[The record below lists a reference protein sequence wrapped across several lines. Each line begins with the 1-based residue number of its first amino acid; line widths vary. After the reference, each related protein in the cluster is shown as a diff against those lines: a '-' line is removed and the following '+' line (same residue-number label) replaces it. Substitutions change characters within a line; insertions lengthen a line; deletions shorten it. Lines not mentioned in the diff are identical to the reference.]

1 MRKREQM
8 AKFMSARFTCLT
20 IALAY
25 FIVGGVWALFADQLF
40 AVLLNQP
47 GLADHATR
55 PSHWFFIAVST
66 GMLYWLLRYWDAAV
80 TVSQESLRKVN
91 RSLRSF
97 SECTKA
103 ITRTDDELLLMR
115 GICRICVEVGGHR
128 MAWVAFGEDDPEKK
142 LRAVTH
148 WGAEGCFFI
157 ESLQASWDNTER
169 GQGPA
174 GTSIRTGKIT
184 VFQNLLTNPRYE
196 PWREAAE
203 KCGFASCI
211 ALPLKGNKKTY
222 GSLVI
227 FDAQPNAFDHEE
239 AELLEELAGDLSYGI
254 RSLRLKAARE
264 REVDE
269 RLMLATVMD
278 QTSDGV
284 ITFDAN
290 GVIQYTNPSFEGLCG
305 VPVDEAIGVSI
316 HDFECSKR
324 NPEFYRAILGVF
336 SSNEVRSGHFI
347 NKKRDGTEYDIDAR
361 ISPVFGDNGQVVRY
375 VATIRDVSQEVGLQ
389 RQLRQAQKMEA
400 LATLSGGIAH
410 DFNNILAIIITNV
423 EMTLEDIAADDPLRK
438 ALELVHKA
446 GLRGKAL
453 VKQFL
458 TISRQNEQPRRP
470 VQIEGI
476 IDECLQLLRAT
487 LPTTIEI
494 RKQIEPG
501 LGLVSADP
509 TQINQVI
516 MNLCTNAGD
525 AMQMQGGILDIS
537 ATATQLRNSDLV
549 RYPGLQAGAYIKL
562 VVADTGHGM
571 SRDVLDRIFDPF
583 YTTKTQGK
591 GTGLGLSIAH
601 GIIKNHRGHI
611 SVNSIEGVGTT
622 FVILLPQINGDE
634 TVQAAEAPQTPGAAQ
649 GHILFVDD
657 EEDYVVG
664 MKMAL
669 ERLGYSVTAE
679 TDGRRTLELFRRNPQ
694 NFDLLITDQ
703 TMPQLTGVMLAEEV
717 LKIRP
722 DLPII
727 LCSGSSPDT
736 DNAVSPENAKAKGI
750 RHVLMKPVEKAQMS
764 AVVSAL
770 IETAGGQ
777 QTN

>member
-1 MRKREQM
+1 MKNN
-8 AKFMSARFTCLT
+8 KSSCLTCLVV
-20 IALAY
+20 ALAY
-25 FIVGGVWALFADQLF
+25 FTVSGLWALFSDKLF
-40 AVLLNQP
+40 AVLLDQP
-47 GLADHATR
+47 ELADRTA
-55 PSHWFFIAVST
+55 SINHWFFIAAST

-80 TVSQESLRKVN
+80 SASQESLRKVN

-103 ITRTDDELLLMR
+103 MTRTEDELQLMQ

-128 MAWVAFGEDDPEKK
+128 MAWVAFGENNPEKE
-142 LRAVTH
+142 LRPVTH
-148 WGAEGCFFI
+148 WGAEGCFL
-157 ESLQASWDNTER
+157 EALKASWDDSEI

-184 VFQNLLTNPRYE
+184 VFQDLLNNPRYR
-196 PWREAAE
+196 PWRDAAE
-203 KCGFASCI
+203 KCGYASCI
-211 ALPLKGNKKTY
+211 ALPLKDGDKAF

-227 FDAQPNAFDHEE
+227 FDEKPHAFDKEE

-254 RSLRLKAARE
+254 KALRIKAERKRE
-264 REVDE
+264 IDE
-269 RLMLATVMD
+269 RFMLATVMD
-278 QTSDGV
+278 QTSDGI
-284 ITFDAN
+284 ITFDVE
-290 GVIQYTNPSFEGLCG
+290 GTIQYVNPSFVELCG
-305 VPVDEAIGVSI
+305 IPADEGIGVSI
-316 HDFECSKR
+316 HDFECSQR

-336 SSNEVRSGHFI
+336 SSNKVRAGHFI

-361 ISPVFGDNGQVVRY
+361 IAPVFGDNNQVVRY
-375 VATIRDVSQEVGLQ
+375 VATIRDVSHEVGLQ

-423 EMTLEDIAADDPLRK
+423 EMTLEDCVDDSPQRK
-438 ALELVHKA
+438 SLELVLKA

-458 TISRQNEQPRRP
+458 TISRQNEQPHRP
-470 VQIEGI
+470 VQIGGV

-494 RKQIEPG
+494 RKQLEPG
-501 LGLVSADP
+501 LGMISADP

-525 AMQMQGGILDIS
+525 AMREQGGILDIS
-537 ATATQLRNSDLV
+537 VSRAHLSAGDVT
-549 RYPGLQAGAYIKL
+549 RYPGLTSGDYVKL

-571 SRDVLDRIFDPF
+571 SREVLDRIFDPF

-601 GIIKNHRGHI
+601 GIIKNHRGNI
-611 SVNSIEGVGTT
+611 SVNSIKGVGTT
-622 FVILLPQINGDE
+622 FVILLPEISGEQVVATIEPVEKKIQG
-634 TVQAAEAPQTPGAAQ
+634 QGQ

-657 EEDYVVG
+657 EEDYVTG
-664 MKMAL
+664 MKNAL
-669 ERLGYSVTAE
+669 ERCGYSVTAL
-679 TDGRRTLELFRRNPQ
+679 TDGRETFELFSQNPEH
-694 NFDLLITDQ
+694 FDLLITDQ
-703 TMPQLTGVMLAEEV
+703 TMPQMTGIVLAEKV
-717 LKIRP
+717 LDIRP
-722 DLPII
+722 DLPVI

-736 DNAVSPENAKAKGI
+736 DSAVSPENAQKVGI
-750 RHVLMKPVEKAQMS
+750 RRVLMKPVEREHIN
-764 AVVSAL
+764 AVIKEL
-770 IETAGGQ
+770 IES
-777 QTN
+777 NSD